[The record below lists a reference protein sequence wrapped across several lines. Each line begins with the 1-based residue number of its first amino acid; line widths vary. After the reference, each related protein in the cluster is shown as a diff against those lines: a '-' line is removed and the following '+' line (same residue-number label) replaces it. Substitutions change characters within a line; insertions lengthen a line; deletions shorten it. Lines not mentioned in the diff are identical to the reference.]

1 MAVDPVDLETFKRKA
16 ADVKLEYWIIG
27 KFIDVPR
34 GKIILT

>member
-1 MAVDPVDLETFKRKA
+1 MAVDPVDLPAFEKKA

-27 KFIDVPR
+27 KFIDEPR